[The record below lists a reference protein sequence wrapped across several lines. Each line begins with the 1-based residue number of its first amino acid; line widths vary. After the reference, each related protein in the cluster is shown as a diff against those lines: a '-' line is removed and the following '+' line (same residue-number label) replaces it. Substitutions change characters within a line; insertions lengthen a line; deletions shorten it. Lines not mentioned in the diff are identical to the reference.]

1 MSEQFQR
8 LLADN
13 GVTCSMNR
21 SILLFEHRIGPK
33 TGSHPRVKPEGKL
46 LGPML

>member
-1 MSEQFQR
+1 VTASLDVGAVDFQKK
-8 LLADN
+8 AA
-13 GVTCSMNR
+13 NR
-21 SILLFEHRIGPK
+21 SILLFEHRIAPK